1 MILISTDRPNVIR
14 RLQSVQKLAFH
25 DKLYSV
31 EELADDTEKLLEA
44 SPTISSASALSQ
56 LLVICRLCNGAKF
69 DTSIEVP
76 IAERAV
82 KGDPTDTA
90 ILRFAEESLTDRV
103 SHTGVE
109 KLLRSHEK
117 IFEIP

>member
-44 SPTISSASALSQ
+44 SPSISSASALSQ
-56 LLVICRLCNGAKF
+56 LLVISRLCNGAKF
-69 DTSIEVP
+69 DSSMDVP
-76 IAERAV
+76 VTERAI

-90 ILRFAEESLTDRV
+90 ILRFAEEALIDRV
-103 SHTGVE
+103 SSTGVL
-109 KLLRSHEK
+109 KLLQS
-117 IFEIP
+117 